1 MEKILCKIVFD
12 YDEEGFL
19 SYETEVLEEGIPNFE
34 LVDDPMSSRGG
45 SDDMLVLSTVHYTTR
60 YDFRNGFVSISVDA
74 SEIKNGNLYA
84 VLQTETEEKRQQF
97 TQVHRGVSEVLFTD
111 IDESFQI
118 YIIEK

>member
-1 MEKILCKIVFD
+1 MEKTICKIAFY

-19 SYETEVLEEGIPNFE
+19 SYESEVLQEGIPNFE

-45 SDDMLVLSTVHYTTR
+45 SDDMLVLSTVHYTTG

-74 SEIKNGNLYA
+74 SEIKNRNLYA
-84 VLQTETEEKRQQF
+84 VLQTKTGEKRQQF
-97 TQVHRGVSEVLFTD
+97 TSIHRGVSEVLFTE
-111 IDESFQI
+111 INESFQI